1 MISDPGNFR
10 DAASLCDWIFDLFAH
25 GFDFLN
31 GRFIPDDDPELA
43 DLWDSAED
51 EITRR
56 DIVAQLVDADGGIPL
71 GLRQYLDIPGGD
83 VEMQSTEFYIRLFSV
98 LSAID
103 RAAADVNHLHAH
115 TRLGGSRWS
124 RVVEHFERHGKR
136 LQRQAS
142 GYVVFRPRYFERAP
156 YLQWS
161 NEART
166 SGQWTE
172 IPERGEHLEKYFAN
186 LLRIFPLN
194 DCELDFRVLNLLQDF
209 HDVSWKKL
217 KVGLVPLIQELKV
230 RSSDAQL
237 LPGPLLMK
245 KDASTPSF
253 SIEIDGDPK
262 SVFADLSDRAEAALR
277 HVAEQGCQIAVFP
290 EMVMP
295 DPVLRRLKEVLA
307 DLAGKNRS
315 RPGLT
320 VAGTFTRLLTHHAT
334 KPFNVAVVLNH
345 QGEELWRQQKAQPY
359 DMHLHE
365 QRRFGLDSLLQSNP
379 CRENIAYTPRKL
391 VTVDS
396 RTTGLRI
403 MVLICEDL
411 TREPGTRAVRDLH
424 PSLVLTPVMAGPLEA
439 TCGFANSIAQLL
451 QDNDG
456 IFLVGNSAALAKA
469 AWKHDGK
476 TGDPPLLLVG
486 VPLLK
491 APDFRPLETISK
503 TEKVSGPLG
512 PEVLIYQFPS

>member
-1 MISDPGNFR
+1 MTTAPSTFR
-10 DAASLCDWIFDLFAH
+10 DASSLCDWIFDLFAH

-31 GRFIPDDDPELA
+31 GRFIPDNDPGLA
-43 DLWDSAED
+43 DLWDSAEE
-51 EITRR
+51 EIKRR
-56 DIVAQLVDADGGIPL
+56 DIVEQLVRADGGIPL

-83 VEMQSTEFYIRLFSV
+83 VEMQSTEFFIRLFSV

-103 RAAADVNHLHAH
+103 RVAADPNYLHSH

-124 RVVEHFERHGKR
+124 RVVEHFERSGKQ
-136 LQRQAS
+136 LQSEAP
-142 GYVVFRPRYFERAP
+142 GYVVFKPRYFKQVP

-161 NEART
+161 DEART
-166 SGQWTE
+166 SGQWIE
-172 IPERGEHLEKYFAN
+172 IPERGEHLEKYFEN
-186 LLRIFPLN
+186 LLRVFPLN
-194 DCELDFRVLNLLQDF
+194 DCELDFRVLNPLQDF

-245 KDASTPSF
+245 KDATTPSF

-262 SVFADLSDRAEAALR
+262 HVCADLSDRAEAALR
-277 HVAEQGCQIAVFP
+277 HLAEQGCQIAMFP
-290 EMVMP
+290 EMVLP
-295 DPVLRRLKEVLA
+295 DAVLRRLKEVLA
-307 DLAGKNRS
+307 DLAGRNANR
-315 RPGLT
+315 PCLT
-320 VAGTFTRLLTHHAT
+320 VAGTFTRLLPHHAT

-345 QGEELWRQQKAQPY
+345 RGEELWRQQKAQPY

-391 VTVDS
+391 LTVDS
-396 RTTGLRI
+396 RTSGLRI

-411 TREPGTRAVRDLH
+411 AREPGTRAVRDLH

-439 TCGFANSIAQLL
+439 TGGFAASITQLL

-456 IFLVGNSAALAKA
+456 IFLVGNSAGLAKA
-469 AWKHDGK
+469 AWKHDGR
-476 TGDPPLLLVG
+476 TGDPPLLLLG

-491 APDFRPLETISK
+491 VSDHSPLETVSK
-503 TEKVSGPLG
+503 TEKAPGPLG